1 MGERDE
7 LVKRIFPELR
17 RRCKARFVEL
27 LEVDLRWGITEDQ
40 SKKGDTLRICL
51 QEIDRCR
58 PSAPVFFIGMLGE
71 RYGWIPPRDFFKE
84 DVLEDKHLGWVKN
97 HMPNESWYMKL
108 IQFLG
113 IRPILKRVG
122 GRSVTEL
129 EILHGVLRHDDMK
142 DKAFFYF
149 RKDGYEK
156 NHWPAIEKHHEGITP
171 VVTPEDFTNAKAPD
185 PAADELRQ
193 RDLKKRIQA
202 DSALAAPPR
211 PYETPTEMCEMVL
224 EDLWK
229 AIDTIF
235 PADKVPDAL
244 ERETLEHRVF
254 CKSRTRA
261 YVEREGLF
269 DELDAH
275 ARGEGPQCRV
285 VLGGSG
291 SGKSALLAAW
301 LGRHDDQVVFYH
313 FIGGTPQSTS
323 ADAILHR
330 LLETLRRGW
339 NGRPGIVPANSSIP
353 SDPQMMAALLPEW
366 LEKLS
371 DAGGGVLLFDAV
383 NQLSSAAD
391 RELWWWPSE
400 WPENVRVVFST
411 LPGDALRAMERRG
424 WTDASGCIAVPPLR
438 PEEKRQVMEHYLKQF
453 NRELEAPLI
462 ERILAAPQ
470 TGNPLFLRTL
480 LDELRLRSTYEALG
494 KNLDAM
500 LACEDTT
507 GLFVHVLKKIENDF
521 SPAITEANRDEVPE
535 RLVHR
540 TLGLMG
546 RARRGLAETE
556 LLELLSQSGKP
567 SEHPLARHYWS
578 PLYLALEESLV
589 SRDGQLN
596 FFHDYLRQAVQR
608 EYLDEPEERRTAD
621 ARLAETVLRWGE
633 GTFGPGLRA
642 YGYAYGIGHLLATGR
657 LKEAADLLLDPL
669 YRRAAALGLR
679 DPASVMRDT
688 AEVRRQIALQTPG
701 EIATGVSLTLLAL
714 TGREEMVAALRE
726 ELDRAAKIGT
736 KEGWEEVAA
745 IAEAAPTPAERV
757 LLGLRAVS
765 TGKEPTEEFSSR
777 LESWIRS
784 SGQDEWKEVGK
795 RMIDKK

>member
-1 MGERDE
+1 
-7 LVKRIFPELR
+7 
-17 RRCKARFVEL
+17 
-27 LEVDLRWGITEDQ
+27 
-40 SKKGDTLRICL
+40 
-51 QEIDRCR
+51 
-58 PSAPVFFIGMLGE
+58 
-71 RYGWIPPRDFFKE
+71 
-84 DVLEDKHLGWVKN
+84 
-97 HMPNESWYMKL
+97 
-108 IQFLG
+108 
-113 IRPILKRVG
+113 
-122 GRSVTEL
+122 
-129 EILHGVLRHDDMK
+129 
-142 DKAFFYF
+142 
-149 RKDGYEK
+149 
-156 NHWPAIEKHHEGITP
+156 
-171 VVTPEDFTNAKAPD
+171 VTPEDFTNAKAPD
-185 PAADELRQ
+185 PAADEQRQ
-193 RDLKKRIQA
+193 RDLKERIET

-224 EDLWK
+224 KDLWK
-229 AIDTIF
+229 TIDTIF
-235 PADKVPDAL
+235 PADEVPDAL

-254 CKSRTRA
+254 RDSRIRA

-275 ARGEGPQCRV
+275 ARGDGPQCRV

-301 LGRHDDQVVFYH
+301 LGRHEDQVVFYH

-339 NGRPGIVPANSSIP
+339 NDKPGVVPANSRIP
-353 SDPQMMAALLPEW
+353 TDPREMASLLPEW
-366 LEKLS
+366 LGKLS

-424 WTDASGCIAVPPLR
+424 WTDPAHCITVPPLR
-438 PEEKRQVMEHYLKQF
+438 PEEKRQVMEHYLQQF
-453 NRELEAPLI
+453 NRELEQPLV

-507 GLFVHVLKKIENDF
+507 GLFVHVLRNLERDF
-521 SPAITEANRDEVPE
+521 TPEITGENRDEIPD
-535 RLVHR
+535 RLVHLA
-540 TLGLMG
+540 LGLMG

-556 LLELLSQSGKP
+556 ILELLSRKEKP

-589 SRDGQLN
+589 SRDGQLS
-596 FFHDYLRQAVQR
+596 FFHDYLRQAVHR
-608 EYLDEPEERRTAD
+608 EYLDQPEERRTAD

-633 GTFGPGLRA
+633 GTFGPGLRS

-657 LKEAADLLLDPL
+657 LKEAAGLLLDPR
-669 YRRAAALGLR
+669 YRRAAALGLL
-679 DPASVMRDT
+679 DPEPVMRDT
-688 AEVRRQIALQTPG
+688 AEVRRQVALQTPE
-701 EIATGVSLTLLAL
+701 EIETGVSLTLLAL
-714 TGREEMVAALRE
+714 TGREEMGAALRE
-726 ELDRAAKIGT
+726 ELDRAAGIGT

-745 IAEAAPTPAERV
+745 IAEAAPTPSERV
-757 LLGLRAVS
+757 LLGLRAIS
-765 TGKEPTEEFSSR
+765 AGKEPTEEFTSR
-777 LESWIRS
+777 LVSWIRS
-784 SGQDEWKEVGK
+784 SGQEEWKEVGE
-795 RMIDKK
+795 RMLGKK